1 MLSLKYHNKTHAAK
15 TVDHL
20 QRKHVLVLNP
30 PTVYVRRSIFR
41 AKLTDWMA
49 AYCMRT
55 ISTTMSM

>member
-1 MLSLKYHNKTHAAK
+1 MLSLKYHNKTYAAK

-41 AKLTDWMA
+41 AKLTD
-49 AYCMRT
+49 
-55 ISTTMSM
+55 